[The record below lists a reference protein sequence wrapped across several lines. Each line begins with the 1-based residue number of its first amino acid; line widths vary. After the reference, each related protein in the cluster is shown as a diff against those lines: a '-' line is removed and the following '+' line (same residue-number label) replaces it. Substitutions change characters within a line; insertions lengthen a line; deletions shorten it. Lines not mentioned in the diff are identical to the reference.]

1 MQGSSCTSM
10 SSTQMWNVK
19 NRMQKDAVDMKDCLL
34 IMPGYGVSLEAIGQE
49 DTVKI
54 TDAVKA
60 GERQAI
66 V

>member
-1 MQGSSCTSM
+1 
-10 SSTQMWNVK
+10 MWNVK